1 MKNYKLILFLSATF
15 LSVACTDSFFD
26 LEPSSNV
33 TTDKVYKTAED
44 FNVAVMGCYSKL
56 QTQVSFFTECCE
68 YRSDNLTLSAPTAGT
83 QDRYDIDQFADKA
96 SNGILENAWANFSN
110 GVYRCNLVLDRIDA
124 ANFDATLK
132 KQYKGEALFIR
143 AFTYF
148 NMYRLWGGIPMTDR
162 VVTVAEALKI
172 GRSSEQQVYDF
183 LVRDLNQI
191 INENMLPA
199 SYSNTDMGRVTSGAA
214 MTLLGKVYLTFHKW
228 TEARSVLSQL
238 IGKYSLMTTPEQ
250 VFDVDNKMNDEIIFA
265 VRFNKDVE
273 GEGHGYWFSIIN
285 LTDDTN
291 QTKSL
296 KECYKDGDKRK
307 ELITYVKVED
317 KVCVMNKFKDLK
329 SATYNTVGNDQIIL
343 RYADVLLMYAEAL
356 NEISYSNAQN
366 SEALVALNA
375 VHTRAGLSQ
384 IQITEL
390 PDKESFRKAIMLERQ
405 QEFPYEGH
413 RWFDLVRMGGAKE
426 AMQADG
432 HMIQDYQFLYPIPK
446 TELERINN
454 TELLWQNTGY

>member
-1 MKNYKLILFLSATF
+1 MKKYKLILFISTALLTVDCTYFF
-15 LSVACTDSFFD
+15 LVF
-26 LEPSSNV
+26 EPISIV

-44 FNVAVMGCYSKL
+44 FNVAVIGCYSKL
-56 QTQVSFFTECCE
+56 QTQVSYFTECCE

-96 SNGILENAWANFSN
+96 SNGILEDAWANFNN
-110 GVYRCNLVLDRIDA
+110 GVYRCNLVLDRIDE

-143 AFTYF
+143 ALTYF
-148 NMYRLWGGIPMTDR
+148 NMYRLWGGIPMTNK

-172 GRSSEQQVYDF
+172 GRSSDQQVYDF
-183 LVRDLNQI
+183 LVGDLNQV
-191 INENMLPA
+191 INENMLPS
-199 SYSNTDMGRVTSGAA
+199 SYTSADMGRVTSGAA
-214 MTLLGKVYLTFHKW
+214 MALLGKIYLTFHKW
-228 TEARSVLSQL
+228 TEARNVLSQL
-238 IGKYSLMTTPEQ
+238 VGRYSLMTTPEQ
-250 VFDVDNKMNDEIIFA
+250 VFDVNNKMNDEIIFA

-307 ELITYVKVED
+307 NLITYVKVED
-317 KVCVMNKFKDLK
+317 KVCVMNKFKDVK

-356 NEISYSNAQN
+356 NEISYSNLQN
-366 SEALVALNA
+366 SEAMVALNA
-375 VHTRAGLSQ
+375 VHTRAGLSPLQ
-384 IQITEL
+384 IAEL
-390 PDKESFRKAIMLERQ
+390 PDQDSFRKAIMLERQ
-405 QEFPYEGH
+405 QEFPYEGQ

-426 AMQADG
+426 AMKAEG
-432 HMIQDYQFLYPIPK
+432 HIIQDYQYLYPIPK